1 MARLVKHRQSSGN
14 DDKYYIQCSHW
25 SENASSIKINEL
37 VKSNSNVAILQAIA
51 TDDTIRKKNRHIVV
65 KISRVSS
72 HSAEH
77 EHEIGSQL
85 QGFPGFIKFLCM
97 FPCFDDTSTKNTE
110 TKEDEAPRQITTP
123 ICQAT
128 KTPYNRKHV
137 LVMPYIHNGSLLRY
151 NWTNRNSELLKC
163 LVVHTIL
170 SMTNAFIHMGFIHRD
185 LHWGNVL
192 FKRTTQEFITY
203 DIKPVSLKVP
213 TNGYKVVIMDFEKS
227 QVGHTDVAL
236 FWEDIRFFIRCSITK
251 NNDGECIDWDID
263 SLHDKV
269 RDMKRDRS
277 SIEEINDIIIKVYDT
292 TFVAIPLSPPPKPYD
307 PNKY

>member
-25 SENASSIKINEL
+25 SENASSIQINEL
-37 VKSNSNVAILQAIA
+37 IKTNENAAILRAVA

-65 KISRVSS
+65 KISRESS

-77 EHEIGSQL
+77 EYDMGLQL
-85 QGFPGFIKFLCM
+85 HGFPGFIKFLCM

-110 TKEDEAPRQITTP
+110 TKEDEASRPITTP

-128 KTPYNRKHV
+128 KTTYNRKQV
-137 LVMPYIHNGSLLRY
+137 LVMPYIHDGSLLRY
-151 NWTNRNSELLKC
+151 NWTSKNSELLKS
-163 LVVHTIL
+163 LIIHTIL
-170 SMTNAFIHMGFIHRD
+170 SMTNAFIHAGFIHRD
-185 LHWGNVL
+185 IHWGNVL
-192 FKRTTQEFITY
+192 FKRTTQEHIIY
-203 DIKPVSLKVP
+203 DIKPIPIKVP

-236 FWEDIRFFIRCSITK
+236 FWEDVRIFIKSAVLKNKQGEIMEWDVDDIASLLLKMKKKRYPIENINNIITQ
-251 NNDGECIDWDID
+251 
-263 SLHDKV
+263 
-269 RDMKRDRS
+269 
-277 SIEEINDIIIKVYDT
+277 VYDT
-292 TFVAIPLSPPPKPYD
+292 TFTFSPIVLAKPYD

>member
-14 DDKYYIQCSHW
+14 DDKYYIQCSRW
-25 SENASSIKINEL
+25 SENASSIQINEL
-37 VKSNSNVAILQAIA
+37 IKTNENAAILRAIA
-51 TDDTIRKKNRHIVV
+51 TDNTIRKKNRHIVV
-65 KISRVSS
+65 KISRESS

-77 EHEIGSQL
+77 EYDMGLQL
-85 QGFPGFIKFLCM
+85 HGFPGFIKFLCM

-151 NWTNRNSELLKC
+151 NWTNSNSELLKS
-163 LVVHTIL
+163 LIIHTII
-170 SMTNAFIHMGFIHRD
+170 SITNAFIHTGFIHRD

-192 FKRTTQEFITY
+192 FKRTTQEHIIY
-203 DIKPVSLKVP
+203 DIKPIPIKVP

-227 QVGHTDVAL
+227 QVGHNDVAL
-236 FWEDIRFFIRCSITK
+236 FWEDVRIFIKSAVLK
-251 NNDGECIDWDID
+251 NKQGEIMEWDVDDIA
-263 SLHDKV
+263 SLLLK
-269 RDMKRDRS
+269 MKKKRYP
-277 SIEEINDIIIKVYDT
+277 IENINNIIAQVYDT
-292 TFVAIPLSPPPKPYD
+292 TFTFSPIVLAKPYD